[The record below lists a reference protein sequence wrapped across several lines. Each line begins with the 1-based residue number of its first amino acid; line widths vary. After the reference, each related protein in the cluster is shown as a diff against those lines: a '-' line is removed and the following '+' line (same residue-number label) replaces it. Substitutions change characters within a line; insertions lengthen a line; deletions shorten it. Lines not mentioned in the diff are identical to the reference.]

1 MSNIQAVEGPPRK
14 LPFITSPST
23 SAGAPITA
31 YIVGYSP
38 VGIGLWAQGTSS
50 IVEVFLGQEQV
61 LILQSQ
67 TNSGIREQPS
77 QSSSSAIM
85 ELRRLTGLTWDQ
97 LARFFRV
104 TPRSLYFWASGK
116 ALTPA
121 NEEHLCRLLATIRR
135 LDRGS
140 AHENRTLLL
149 SALEDGSIPFDL
161 LVEGK
166 YDQVVSL
173 LGPRQA
179 RPKPSPLSA
188 AARVARTPP
197 PPEFFIATG
206 PERVHEEVGKARV
219 PRISRVKQ

>member
-149 SALEDGSIPFDL
+149 SAL
-161 LVEGK
+161 
-166 YDQVVSL
+166 DQVVSL